1 MLAPILFRVVYEGAT
16 GGLRPFGLGLFGQAR
31 GRRLCSLFLLPLPHR
46 KGFNE
51 EWGGEATLVSEVASR
66 QRVSLTEIDMV
77 TDR

>member
-51 EWGGEATLVSEVASR
+51 EWGGGRRLSCPRSR